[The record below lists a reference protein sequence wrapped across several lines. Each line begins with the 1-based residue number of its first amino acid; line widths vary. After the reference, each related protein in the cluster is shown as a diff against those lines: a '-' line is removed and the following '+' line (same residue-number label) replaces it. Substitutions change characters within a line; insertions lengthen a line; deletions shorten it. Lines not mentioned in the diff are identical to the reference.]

1 MICLLRGGVPKK
13 RNFFI
18 ILVWCGEP
26 SGIMFCLYL
35 LVPAFS
41 NSVSYRSVSPFFVG
55 VHSTTGVTSM
65 APDERNGSNFSS
77 AVDSTNSH
85 MESPSSSSSRAV
97 PEVSSSSVKS
107 TAVGANEG
115 GPESH
120 LLNTSEAQ
128 RGLWVLG
135 IAASMLVFQRGF
147 SVDKTIKKP

>member
-18 ILVWCGEP
+18 ILVVWRAQWNNV
-26 SGIMFCLYL
+26 L
-35 LVPAFS
+35 
-41 NSVSYRSVSPFFVG
+41 SVSSCSRFFKQCYYRSVSPFFVG